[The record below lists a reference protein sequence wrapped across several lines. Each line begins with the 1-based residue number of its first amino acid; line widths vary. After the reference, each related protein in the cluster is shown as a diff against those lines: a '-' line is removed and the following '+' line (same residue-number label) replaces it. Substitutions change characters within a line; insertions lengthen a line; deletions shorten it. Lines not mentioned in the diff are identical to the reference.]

1 MVTFK
6 NILRSLLFCAAATL
20 VVNDVV
26 RLCFPGI
33 QQSAVSYVFGNEES
47 QDENPVNPFSLLEE
61 EVKHHYEKLRVH
73 PFELNTFVEAEDE
86 ATLHIFNEDL
96 QLFAFIPIFSPPPN
110 RA

>member
-1 MVTFK
+1 MRT
-6 NILRSLLFCAAATL
+6 LLFCAVATL

-26 RLCFPGI
+26 RLCLPSI
-33 QQSAVSYVFGNEES
+33 QQGAVAYLFNNEES

-73 PFELNTFVEAEDE
+73 PFELNCIVEAKDE
-86 ATLHIFNEDL
+86 ATLPITDDDL

>member
-1 MVTFK
+1 MNNFGNT
-6 NILRSLLFCAAATL
+6 LRALLFCAAATL

-26 RLCFPGI
+26 RLCFPSI
-33 QQSAVSYVFGNEES
+33 QLYSMAMFCTEET
-47 QDENPVNPFSLLEE
+47 QDDNPVNPFSLLEE

-73 PFELNTFVEAEDE
+73 HFELTNTGDPEEK
-86 ATLHIFNEDL
+86 ATLFITDEDV

>member
-1 MVTFK
+1 M
-6 NILRSLLFCAAATL
+6 LFCAVATL

-26 RLCFPGI
+26 RLCFPSI
-33 QQSAVSYVFGNEES
+33 QQNAVSNLFSNEES

-73 PFELNTFVEAEDE
+73 SFELNCTVEAEDE
-86 ATLHIFNEDL
+86 ATLHIFDEEL